1 MNNYYTFNNQIVC
14 KIGEVAVHNSVGV
27 PEAHALFRANGK
39 YLTMGI
45 NDFENHMKPVE
56 SEAVVHLIDNQRKS
70 EAIMDCMALSH
81 GPIDVWT
88 TRRRHRVHA
97 RARQLLFWALRNST
111 TMTLVEISRMIPNNY
126 DHATVI
132 HACKVIDQEIES
144 GDHEIIARA
153 QSIAS
158 ILELIG
164 CTKLSKR
171 IDALSMRSSIAKTR
185 MKKNREIIGDQSNT

>member
-1 MNNYYTFNNQIVC
+1 MSNYYIFNNQIVC
-14 KIGEVAVHNSVGV
+14 KVGEVAVHNSVGV

-45 NDFENHMKPVE
+45 NDYENHMKPVE

-70 EAIMDCMALSH
+70 EAIMDCMVLSH

-97 RARQLLFWALRNST
+97 RARQILFWALRNST
-111 TMTLVEISRMIPNNY
+111 TMTLVEISAMIPGNY

-144 GDHEIIARA
+144 GEQEIIARA
-153 QSIAS
+153 QEIAGV
-158 ILELIG
+158 LELLG
-164 CTKLSKR
+164 CTRLKRR
-171 IDALSMRSSIAKTR
+171 IDALSVRSSIAKGR
-185 MKKNREIIGDQSNT
+185 MKQNREIIA

>member
-14 KIGEVAVHNSVGV
+14 KVGEVAVHNSVGV

-56 SEAVVHLIDNQRKS
+56 SKAVVHLIDNQRKS

-81 GPIDVWT
+81 GPIELWT
-88 TRRRHRVHA
+88 TRRRHRSKEKVRH
-97 RARQLLFWALRNST
+97 LLFWALRNST
-111 TMTLVEISRMIPNNY
+111 TMTLMEISRMIPNNY

-132 HACKVIDQEIES
+132 HACKATDQDIELGEQEMISWAQEIA
-144 GDHEIIARA
+144 GV
-153 QSIAS
+153 
-158 ILELIG
+158 LELLG
-164 CTKLSKR
+164 CTKLQRR
-171 IDALSMRSSIAKTR
+171 IDALSIRSSIAKTR
-185 MKKNREIIGDQSNT
+185 MTKNRMLIS

>member
-14 KIGEVAVHNSVGV
+14 KVGEVAVHNSVGV

-45 NDFENHMKPVE
+45 NDYDNHMKPVE

-70 EAIMDCMALSH
+70 EAVMDCLTLSH
-81 GPIDVWT
+81 GPVEVWA

-111 TMTLVEISRMIPNNY
+111 TMTLVEISAMIPGNY

-132 HACKVIDQEIES
+132 HGCKVIDQEIEL
-144 GDHEIIARA
+144 GEHEITARA
-153 QSIAS
+153 QEIAS
-158 ILELIG
+158 VLELLG
-164 CTKLSKR
+164 CTRLQRR
-171 IDALSMRSSIAKTR
+171 IDALSIRSSIAKGR
-185 MKKNREIIGDQSNT
+185 MKRNREIIA